1 MNRENSKVKFKNY
14 VKSKYYVAKYFV
26 EMMSVLKT
34 KKSVKDMI

>member
-14 VKSKYYVAKYFV
+14 VKSKYYAAKYFV

-34 KKSVKDMI
+34 KKKALKI